1 MMQRIILSLLLTVSF
16 WPAGLS
22 QEKRSLTVEQSIE
35 IGLEENKALHASRMS
50 VEAAEARSSEANA
63 SQLPALRA
71 YGSYTRLS
79 DVPPFQISV
88 PSLGSFTV
96 SPSIVNNYNMR
107 ISLQQPVFTGFR
119 LQSGAS
125 MAENTAK
132 AANADYNR
140 DRAELKYQITV
151 AYWNLFKAK
160 EFKKLIDENVS
171 QVNAHVQDVQNFL
184 NQGMATNNDLLKVQ
198 VQFSNVVLMQIDANN
213 NVRLAT
219 LALNNIMGI
228 PLNTEVELVSAPAAE
243 PGADKE
249 MISRLLALPD
259 VDTYI
264 RQAIEQRPELKAMEY
279 RVEAGENGVT
289 MAKSGWFPQIYLT
302 GNYNY
307 ARPNQ
312 RIVPAQDI
320 FKDTWDVSVT
330 ASWDIWNWGTTSHQ
344 TNNAQAQLAQ
354 LQDHRSRLQ
363 DGISL
368 EVTQNYLALKQAG
381 EKIAVAQQSVAQAE
395 ENYRVTREKF
405 KSGIALNS
413 DLLDAEVALLQSKTS
428 YTQSLV
434 DYRLSEASLQKAVGN

>member
-1 MMQRIILSLLLTVSF
+1 MQRIILSLLVAVSC
-16 WPAGLS
+16 WSVSLS

-35 IGLEENKALHASRMS
+35 IGLEKNKALHASRMS

-63 SQLPALRA
+63 SRLPALRA

-107 ISLQQPVFTGFR
+107 ISLQQPIFTGFR

-125 MAENTAK
+125 MADNTAK
-132 AANADYNR
+132 ALNEDYNK
-140 DRAELKYQITV
+140 DRAELKYRITS

-184 NQGMATNNDLLKVQ
+184 NQGLATNNDLLKVQ

-213 NVRLAT
+213 NVRLAA
-219 LALNNIMGI
+219 LALNNVMGV
-228 PLNTEVELVSAPAAE
+228 PLNTEIELASAPAGE
-243 PGADKE
+243 PGAENE
-249 MISRLLALPD
+249 MISRLSSLPD

-264 RQAIEQRPELKAMEY
+264 RQSLEHRPELKAMQY

-312 RIVPAQDI
+312 RIVPTQDM
-320 FKDTWDVSVT
+320 FKDTWDVSVN
-330 ASWDIWNWGTTSHQ
+330 ASWDIWNWGTTVHQ
-344 TNNAQAQLAQ
+344 TNNAEAQLTQ

-381 EKIAVAQQSVAQAE
+381 ERIAVAKQSVSQAE

-405 KSGIALNS
+405 ESGMALNS

-434 DYRLSEASLQKAVGN
+434 DYRLSEASLQRAVGN